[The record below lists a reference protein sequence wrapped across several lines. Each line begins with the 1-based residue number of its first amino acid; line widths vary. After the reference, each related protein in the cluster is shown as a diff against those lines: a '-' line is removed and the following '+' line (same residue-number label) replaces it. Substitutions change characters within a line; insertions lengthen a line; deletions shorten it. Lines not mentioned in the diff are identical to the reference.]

1 VNQREEFEAFVE
13 AAIIFGRAAVHRFKT
28 KHERHPAWKA
38 WWDSL
43 INDPTMTFFRDER
56 NWILKQGPP
65 KIGQKIGM
73 PSIGPRGEHIPPPP
87 MANASALYYFDDP
100 GITATD
106 TIERHLMALEILLRD
121 TEARLSEGGP
131 RGRSAMR

>member
-43 INDPTMTFFRDER
+43 INDPTMTFFREER
-56 NWILKQGPP
+56 NWIFKQGPP

-73 PSIGPRGEHIPPPP
+73 PSIGPRGEHIPAPP

-100 GITATD
+100 WNHGN
-106 TIERHLMALEILLRD
+106 RHD
-121 TEARLSEGGP
+121 
-131 RGRSAMR
+131 